1 MYTPN
6 KAVSKMSNWEVM
18 QRYETLLKELKDN
31 NIEMGMKEME
41 INGLNKEIVNIKK
54 DNKIL
59 RHENNRLE
67 TKDAQKIVDL

>member
-1 MYTPN
+1 MYTPS
-6 KAVSKMSNWEVM
+6 KAVSKMCNWELM
-18 QRYETLLKELKDN
+18 ERYETLLKELKEN

-41 INGLNKEIVNIKK
+41 IIGLNKEIVNIKK

-67 TKDAQKIVDL
+67 TKDA